1 MLFVEC
7 FKSCN
12 CSLFFYLFFLSRVGV
27 WIPTGGQR
35 GFNQMAKAFKKG
47 LFFSCYF
54 LCIFLPVKS
63 KSFWEEELYWVQ
75 AIGVWVV
82 RKRWGILDLGLV
94 GGQNIARTK
103 CGMVVGLGLF
113 FSLFFFLFLSF
124 FLFFSPSKSASLGI
138 TWAQFESS
146 GHGNLIFG
154 IPASNWVITAKHE
167 TKKKT
172 LVSKERARCNW

>member
-1 MLFVEC
+1 
-7 FKSCN
+7 
-12 CSLFFYLFFLSRVGV
+12 
-27 WIPTGGQR
+27 
-35 GFNQMAKAFKKG
+35 MAKAFKKG

-113 FSLFFFLFLSF
+113 FFSFFFLFF
-124 FLFFSPSKSASLGI
+124 RFFSFSLLQSRLRWDYLGSVFIRTRQSYFRHSRIKLGYHGEARNKKNVGI
-138 TWAQFESS
+138 KRT
-146 GHGNLIFG
+146 G
-154 IPASNWVITAKHE
+154 
-167 TKKKT
+167 
-172 LVSKERARCNW
+172 

>member
-113 FSLFFFLFLSF
+113 FFSFSFFFFR
-124 FLFFSPSKSASLGI
+124 FFSFSLLQSRLRWGLPGLSLNHLDTAILFSAFPHQTGLSRRS
-138 TWAQFESS
+138 TKQ
-146 GHGNLIFG
+146 
-154 IPASNWVITAKHE
+154 
-167 TKKKT
+167 KKKT